1 MMSLVVG
8 LLAYLAAVVAIVSG
22 AAAVL
27 SSTSEPGAS
36 KASVRPEPIAMA
48 SPRIQAWLERKAEGV
63 AFGEKRKA
71 AEQAERER
79 ADALRAKLATTE
91 TPPPTL
97 LPPPS
102 VASRIPEAEDRKVA
116 KRERAARVKENGRRE
131 ARRRLRDLEARTAY
145 SYAPEPQRPSYA
157 EDFLTMRDRYGY

>member
-1 MMSLVVG
+1 MMPHVVG
-8 LLAYLAAVVAIVSG
+8 LLTYLATVVAIVSG
-22 AAAVL
+22 AAALL

-63 AFGEKRKA
+63 AFGERRKA
-71 AEQAERER
+71 AEQAEREG

-91 TPPPTL
+91 TPPTTAT
-97 LPPPS
+97 PPPS
-102 VASRIPEAEDRKVA
+102 AAPRISEAEDRKVA
-116 KRERAARVKENGRRE
+116 KRARAARIKESGRRE
-131 ARRRLRDLEARTAY
+131 ARRPLRDLETRTAY

-157 EDFLTMRDRYGY
+157 DDFLTRRDRYGY